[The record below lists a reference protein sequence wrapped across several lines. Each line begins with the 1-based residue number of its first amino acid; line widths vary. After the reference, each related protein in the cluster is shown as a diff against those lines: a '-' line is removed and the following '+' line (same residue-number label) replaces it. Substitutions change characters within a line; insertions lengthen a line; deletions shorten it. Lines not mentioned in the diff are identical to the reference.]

1 MSKELI
7 DDARKALQRGERKV
21 GGWNIVTSKIDLDV
35 KFGNSQEKFMWGSSR
50 RVIIEKEFY
59 GKVIDVI
66 TTSTDRGH
74 HTVINWLTRGELSDQ
89 TLNFMQLLLGD
100 DIVRYK
106 INKARLE
113 RGVTVEESNILF
125 SKVLERFSS
134 ERESKLKVAIEN
146 IVGEVK

>member
-50 RVIIEKEFY
+50 RAIIEKEFY
-59 GKVIDVI
+59 GKVVDVI

-89 TLNFMQLLLGD
+89 SLNFMQLLLGD